1 MSKVILLDTG
11 PLGLVTHPR
20 DHHGAGPWLTQLLL
34 RRTAVRVP
42 EIADYE
48 LRRELIRAGK
58 SRSIG
63 RLNGIKQTLGYLP
76 LDTDTMLLAADL
88 WAKSRSA
95 GNPLADDAALD
106 GDVILAAQAQI
117 LAASGHEVIIATTNA
132 RHLSTLVDARLWS
145 DVS

>member
-11 PLGLVTHPR
+11 PLGLVTHPH

-95 GNPLADDAALD
+95 GKPLANDAALD
-106 GDVILAAQAQI
+106 GDVILAAQAQV

-132 RHLSTLVDARLWS
+132 RHLSTLADARLWS
-145 DVS
+145 DVA

>member
-1 MSKVILLDTG
+1 MSRVILLDTG

-20 DHHGAGPWLTQLLL
+20 DAHGAGPWLAELLL
-34 RRTAVRVP
+34 RRTAVHIP

-58 SRSIG
+58 LRSIQ
-63 RLNGIKQTLGYLP
+63 RLDGLKHALGYLP
-76 LDTDTMLLAADL
+76 LDTDTMLLAAQL
-88 WAKSRSA
+88 WARSRSA

-106 GDVILAAQAQI
+106 GDVILAAQAQV
-117 LAASGHEVIIATTNA
+117 LASIGHEVIIATTNA
-132 RHLSTLVDARLWS
+132 RHLCTLADCKDWS

>member
-1 MSKVILLDTG
+1 MSRVILLDTG

-20 DHHGAGPWLTQLLL
+20 DHHGAGPWLAQLLL
-34 RRTAVRVP
+34 RRTAVRIP

-48 LRRELIRAGK
+48 LRRELVRAGQ
-58 SRSIG
+58 SRSID
-63 RLNGIKQTLGYLP
+63 RLNGFKRALGYLP
-76 LDTDTMLLAADL
+76 LDTDTMMLAADL

-95 GNPLADDAALD
+95 GKPLADDAALD

-117 LAASGHEVIIATTNA
+117 LAAGGHEVIIATTNA